1 MKLKRGDDVTRGI
14 VRQDLIDISAEN
26 ENYVDP
32 AVAGGRYYSHCDP
45 CNKSFIR
52 PGDLKRHNNYCH
64 GGQLELRNDTLYP
77 PGQHAP
83 AHVEEEEVIT
93 TTIGTTSNQEMVS
106 TTTSKAVSVFFFQCA
121 IFFCR
126 KNLAIFFV
134 PTVVLKSNVL
144 HYIDST

>member
-1 MKLKRGDDVTRGI
+1 MGFSLDHNRSCTEAYAMKLKRGDDVSRGI
-14 VRQDLIDISAEN
+14 VRQDIIDISAEN

-83 AHVEEEEVIT
+83 AHVEEEVI
-93 TTIGTTSNQEMVS
+93 TTSNQEMVS
-106 TTTSKAVSVFFFQCA
+106 TATSKAVSVFFSMC
-121 IFFCR
+121 
-126 KNLAIFFV
+126 NFFV
-134 PTVVLKSNVL
+134 EKIWQYFLSL
-144 HYIDST
+144 Q

>member
-1 MKLKRGDDVTRGI
+1 MKLKRGDDVSRGI

-83 AHVEEEEVIT
+83 AHVEEEEADGAKKIGEEDHELIMNESNILYNFFHKVHDTYIIIFT
-93 TTIGTTSNQEMVS
+93 TLT
-106 TTTSKAVSVFFFQCA
+106 FQ
-121 IFFCR
+121 I
-126 KNLAIFFV
+126 
-134 PTVVLKSNVL
+134 LKK
-144 HYIDST
+144 

>member
-1 MKLKRGDDVTRGI
+1 MKLKRGDDVSRGI

-93 TTIGTTSNQEMVS
+93 TTISATSNQEMVP
-106 TTTSKAVSVFFFQCA
+106 TTTSKAVSVFFFSMCNFSVEKIWQY
-121 IFFCR
+121 F
-126 KNLAIFFV
+126 LS
-134 PTVVLKSNVL
+134 LQ
-144 HYIDST
+144 